1 MWTNSKL
8 IRSLMISVLLGA
20 AGTIAANPT
29 GPETMVVQQGN
40 KVTGLVEDQMG
51 PVAGASERN
60 HYRYDN
66 RYRWKVYA
74 G

>member
-1 MWTNSKL
+1 
-8 IRSLMISVLLGA
+8 MISVLLGA
-20 AGTIAANPT
+20 AGAIAANPT

-51 PVAGASERN
+51 PVA
-60 HYRYDN
+60 DN